1 MGIPESRGWKKIE
14 KKLREILGT
23 LPKLLHCVVLA
34 LSTLSTGAYNSIMV
48 MITVNGITN
57 LNEDRKGVETSR
69 TDGLMDRQCRRLV
82 IWAQV
87 GNFMRFT
94 RFGQIEVALLCALG
108 LASG

>member
-57 LNEDRKGVETSR
+57 LNEDRKGVETTR
-69 TDGLMDRQCRRLV
+69 TDGQTVQTPGD
-82 IWAQV
+82 
-87 GNFMRFT
+87 
-94 RFGQIEVALLCALG
+94 LG
-108 LASG
+108 SSGEFYEIY